1 MPRRGDTFQSANYV
15 PEFGDIVHVDWSPAV
30 GHEMIDPHYGLVVSA
45 TLFNTATG
53 MVVAVPITS
62 KAGKVSSF
70 ELPVSAGRVNGV
82 AVLSGVRALNCTT
95 RAVAFEH
102 ASQRQTAIDAN
113 KRIALFLPTV

>member
-1 MPRRGDTFQSANYV
+1 
-15 PEFGDIVHVDWSPAV
+15 
-30 GHEMIDPHYGLVVSA
+30 MIDPHYGRVVSA

-53 MVVAVPITS
+53 MVLAVPITS

-70 ELPVSAGRVNGV
+70 ELPERAGRVNGV
-82 AVLSGVRALNCTT
+82 AVLSSVRALDYMT

-102 ASQRQTAIDAN
+102 AGKTQTAIDAN